1 MPRSRSDTTDAVRQT
16 LILGLLA
23 LTMVFAPL
31 IRAGQPPLALMGI
44 QLLAVALIGAALWQR
59 PALRWGE
66 VIGLALLALVP
77 LLYLVPLPAGLAGA
91 LPGRGIYWDVWTK
104 SLGEDGLPGMAHLSL
119 IPSRTFAAWLV
130 VLIPI
135 GVFLAVRSLDP
146 KRLPVLVYLLLGI
159 AALQSVLGLIQ
170 FGAGPDSPFYLG
182 MEHTHF
188 GSAVG
193 TYTNRNHLA
202 AFIAMTLPLALAL
215 LFFNAGRGRD
225 RRRGARARAAFLSTV
240 RGQQALVFAALVVL
254 MLIALIFSR
263 SRAGIALTMLGI
275 LLSVA
280 VFSRRIG
287 GDNVFGPTGSLV
299 AIALGLA
306 VAIGLVPVLDR
317 FSVENVVDDAR
328 WEIFGSTL
336 AGIGTFFPVG
346 SGPGTYQEV
355 YPVFQPLDLG
365 RWFINRA
372 HNDYLEWVFEGGVAA
387 VVLIGWLLVL
397 YVMRW
402 PRVWSAGEWSRL
414 RFLQV
419 GSGVGIFLILLHEL
433 VEYNL
438 HTPANLIFFAVLVGI
453 FFSEPDAEVTA
464 GHRTKRR
471 TPVLGEE
478 PAEAAYAPVVP
489 SKPAPDQIKNPFLE
503 D

>member
-1 MPRSRSDTTDAVRQT
+1 MPQPKRESTEAVRQT
-16 LILGLLA
+16 VILGLLV

-31 IRAGQPPLALMGI
+31 IRAGQPPLALMGL
-44 QLLAVALIGAALWQR
+44 QLLALLLIGTALWQR
-59 PALRWGE
+59 PVLRWGE
-66 VIGLALLALVP
+66 VVGLSLLALVP
-77 LLYLVPLPAGLAGA
+77 LLYLAPLPAGLAEA
-91 LPGRGIYWDVWTK
+91 LPGRALYWDVWTR
-104 SLGEDGLPGMAHLSL
+104 SLGEGGLPSIANPSL
-119 IPSRTFAAWLV
+119 IPSRTFSAWLV

-135 GVFLAVRSLDP
+135 GVFLAVRTLEP

-159 AALQSVLGLIQ
+159 AAMESVLGLIQ

-182 MEHTHF
+182 MERTHF

-202 AFIAMTLPLALAL
+202 GLIAMTLPLALAL

-225 RRRGARARAAFLSTV
+225 RHRGARARAAFLSTV
-240 RGQQALVFAALVVL
+240 RGQQALAFAALVVL
-254 MLIALIFSR
+254 LLVAVTFSR
-263 SRAGIALTMLGI
+263 SRAGITLTMLGI

-280 VFSRRIG
+280 LYSRRIG

-317 FSVENVVDDAR
+317 FSVANVVDDNR
-328 WEIFGSTL
+328 WEIFGTTL
-336 AGIGTFFPVG
+336 TGLGTFFPVG

-355 YPVFQPLDLG
+355 YPAFQPLELG
-365 RWFINRA
+365 RWLINRA

-387 VVLIGWLLVL
+387 MVLIGWLLVV
-397 YVMRW
+397 YVAQWR
-402 PRVWSAGEWSRL
+402 RVWSKGEWSRL
-414 RFLQV
+414 RFIQV

-438 HTPANLIFFAVLVGI
+438 HTPANLIFFTVLAGI
-453 FFSEPDAEVTA
+453 FLSEPDAEITA
-464 GHRTKRR
+464 GHHASRR
-471 TPVLGEE
+471 TPRLGEE
-478 PAEAAYAPVVP
+478 PGEVAYVPVVP
-489 SKPAPDQIKNPFLE
+489 SKPAPDQIKNPFLDE
-503 D
+503 